1 MARTLHK
8 LSALAVRALD
18 RPGRH
23 SDGGG
28 LYLHITDDGRSVRR
42 RWIFRYSRF
51 GRTRELGLGSGR
63 DLSLANA
70 RVEASKLREALEQ
83 GLDPKDER
91 ESSKQ
96 GPTLFGTYADQYIAA
111 QRPSWRNEKHAQ
123 QWEMTITKY
132 AASLRRMPLD
142 EISTADILTVLKPRW
157 SKTPETAKRLQS
169 RIEAILDAAK
179 ANGLRTGDNPARW
192 RGHLDQLLPKRT
204 KLSRGHHAALPFAE
218 LPLFMAELAARDALA
233 ARAFEF
239 LILTAARTGDVIG
252 ATWNEIDIDNAIWS
266 IPAERM
272 KVAKEH
278 RVPLSDKAVQIL
290 RDIGPKEQGPIFM
303 GSSGKPLSS
312 MALLMLLRRMQRS
325 DLTAH
330 GFRSTFKDWAMELT
344 GFPSEMSEMALAHT
358 IGNKVEAAY
367 RRGDLFDKRRAMMDA
382 WSNFSNGQSEVIQLA
397 VLKTGT

>member
-1 MARTLHK
+1 
-8 LSALAVRALD
+8 
-18 RPGRH
+18 
-23 SDGGG
+23 
-28 LYLHITDDGRSVRR
+28 
-42 RWIFRYSRF
+42 
-51 GRTRELGLGSGR
+51 LGLGSGR